1 MQTKHLHDL
10 PKWSSFN
17 ISVVIIIVHRQNTF
31 LVGNRFKDKIMK
43 LCKHSREEHF
53 WYFAIKL

>member
-31 LVGNRFKDKIMK
+31 LVGNRFKEKIMK

-53 WYFAIKL
+53 